1 MLHFNK
7 IITNKN
13 LVLVNFQD
21 IEGAKDYFK
30 RKVQFVT
37 EQMEK
42 IQMIGMEKSKIREA
56 ICMMMEMK
64 LQAQAQAQKPSSS

>member
-1 MLHFNK
+1 MYKNYTLFIIINK
-7 IITNKN
+7 K
-13 LVLVNFQD
+13 LQD

-42 IQMIGMEKSKIREA
+42 IQVLGIEKSKARDA
-56 ICMMMEMK
+56 IMMMMEMK
-64 LQAQAQAQKPSSS
+64 AQAQAQAQKSSTS

>member
-1 MLHFNK
+1 M
-7 IITNKN
+7 
-13 LVLVNFQD
+13 FQD
-21 IEGAKDYFK
+21 IEGATDYFK

-42 IQMIGMEKSKIREA
+42 IQLLGLDKSKVRDA

-64 LQAQAQAQKPSSS
+64 VQAQAQAQKSGAS

>member
-1 MLHFNK
+1 M
-7 IITNKN
+7 
-13 LVLVNFQD
+13 FQD

-42 IQMIGMEKSKIREA
+42 IQIMGMEKSKIREA
-56 ICMMMEMK
+56 ICTMMEMK
-64 LQAQAQAQKPSSS
+64 LHAQAQAQKPSSS

>member
-1 MLHFNK
+1 MSSVL
-7 IITNKN
+7 N
-13 LVLVNFQD
+13 LQD

-42 IQMIGMEKSKIREA
+42 IQVIGIEKSKVREA
-56 ICMMMEMK
+56 ICMMLEMK
-64 LQAQAQAQKPSSS
+64 LQAQQQAQKPTAS

>member
-1 MLHFNK
+1 M
-7 IITNKN
+7 
-13 LVLVNFQD
+13 FQD

-42 IQMIGMEKSKIREA
+42 IQTLGMEKSKIREA
-56 ICMMMEMK
+56 ICTMMEMK
-64 LQAQAQAQKPSSS
+64 LHAQAQGQKSSSS

>member
-1 MLHFNK
+1 M
-7 IITNKN
+7 
-13 LVLVNFQD
+13 FQD

-42 IQMIGMEKSKIREA
+42 IQMMGIEKSKVREA
-56 ICMMMEMK
+56 IMMMMEMK
-64 LQAQAQAQKPSSS
+64 VQAQAQAQKASTS

>member
-1 MLHFNK
+1 MP
-7 IITNKN
+7 
-13 LVLVNFQD
+13 VFQD
-21 IEGAKDYFK
+21 IEGGKDYFK

-42 IQMIGMEKSKIREA
+42 IQQLGIEKSKAREA

-64 LQAQAQAQKPSSS
+64 LQAQAQAQKASAS